1 MKSFIDD
8 FFIIVKEQDTKK
20 VICPVL
26 TTMGKMEHA
35 HSQSLKG
42 VNSKL
47 IRAHD
52 LDFFSSKL
60 MTTSV
65 DVVEFF
71 SSNGSNFPP
80 LNELRAGNLY
90 DDNNYEKRLK
100 L

>member
-1 MKSFIDD
+1 MKSFIDN

-20 VICPVL
+20 VIYPVL

-47 IRAHD
+47 ITAHD
-52 LDFFSSKL
+52 LDFFFSKL

-65 DVVEFF
+65 DVVEIFF
-71 SSNGSNFPP
+71 SNGSKFLPF
-80 LNELRAGNLY
+80 NE
-90 DDNNYEKRLK
+90 
-100 L
+100 